1 LVIASLFLGR
11 LLGFLL
17 SRGFWEKNRV
27 NVRKNSTLGNG
38 DRSEEFVEFLIVS
51 DSKLDVS
58 WDDSG
63 LLVITSGVTGKLKD
77 FSSKVFKDSSK
88 VDRGSGSD
96 TGSVFSLL

>member
-1 LVIASLFLGR
+1 MD
-11 LLGFLL
+11 
-17 SRGFWEKNRV
+17 
-27 NVRKNSTLGNG
+27 VRKNTSLGDG
-38 DRSEEFVEFLIVS
+38 DASEKFVKLFVVS